1 MCDWQKNNHT
11 STMAAVPD
19 RGTVSLKNEI
29 NVEKIN
35 YDFWGNKCFE
45 VQKVTRG
52 LNEYNVSI
60 CGFSNEPSKVP
71 VSRIDI
77 HQL

>member
-11 STMAAVPD
+11 STMAAVLD

-35 YDFWGNKCFE
+35 YDFWGNKCF
-45 VQKVTRG
+45 KYRKLHG
-52 LNEYNVSI
+52 
-60 CGFSNEPSKVP
+60 
-71 VSRIDI
+71 D
-77 HQL
+77 